1 MNHVRGPTDKGNI
14 KFTDPLLF
22 ARSRSNNE
30 RGGPSEMRPGL
41 EKPSPTAT
49 AHLRIEIACRHIVTT
64 SLTLS
69 AYKMHAKLREEGFRY
84 PSLPHTM
91 LAWLSSCFCFPSL
104 VLSWNKISQNIKQH
118 PHPPCKSTSWQGY
131 TLASTIYTHIQTNIN
146 LVAGLAF
153 SLPHHPTYKSFGC
166 CF

>member
-1 MNHVRGPTDKGNI
+1 MDHILLTSIFLIFDDEALPTINKPKHPKKEGGEYEEQKWKDLHPRRQMNHVRGPTDKGNI
-14 KFTDPLLF
+14 KFMDPLLF

-91 LAWLSSCFCFPSL
+91 LA
-104 VLSWNKISQNIKQH
+104 
-118 PHPPCKSTSWQGY
+118 
-131 TLASTIYTHIQTNIN
+131 
-146 LVAGLAF
+146 
-153 SLPHHPTYKSFGC
+153 
-166 CF
+166 